1 MDPQEKQRKANV
13 NNTLELLLAT
23 AVTIGFLHT
32 LIGVDHTLP
41 FVVLARAQKWS
52 LQKLLV
58 VTNLCGV
65 GHVLSSLL
73 LGWVGISLGTAIE
86 QLELIETRRGQLAA
100 WLLIGFGIAYVV
112 WSVYRRPRRVSP
124 GHHRLGHLVA
134 AHLDLGE
141 RKSPSSPSQG
151 LPKSTL
157 TVWTLFII
165 FVFGPCEPLIPLLMA
180 PAFEHHWLSVI
191 GVALAFGFVT
201 LSTMSILVTLGYY
214 GLKVSPFLFLER
226 HMHTACGVTIAA
238 TGCAIRVLGI

>member
-1 MDPQEKQRKANV
+1 MDH
-13 NNTLELLLAT
+13 TLELLLAT
-23 AVTIGFLHT
+23 AITIGFLHT

-41 FVVLARAQKWS
+41 FVVLARAQEWS
-52 LQKLLV
+52 LQRLLV
-58 VTNLCGV
+58 ITNLCGL

-73 LGWVGISLGTAIE
+73 LGWVGISLGTGIE

-100 WLLIGFGIAYVV
+100 WLLIGFGLAYAV
-112 WSVYRRPRRVSP
+112 WSVYKRHRRMSP
-124 GHHRLGHLVA
+124 GHPGVGNLGTA
-134 AHLDLGE
+134 
-141 RKSPSSPSQG
+141 
-151 LPKSTL
+151 PKNAL

-180 PAFEHHWLSVI
+180 PAFEHHWLTVI

-226 HMHTACGVTIAA
+226 HIHTACGVTIAA
-238 TGCAIRVLGI
+238 TGCAMRFLGI

>member
-100 WLLIGFGIAYVV
+100 WLLIGFGIAYAVC
-112 WSVYRRPRRVSP
+112 SVYRRPRRVSP